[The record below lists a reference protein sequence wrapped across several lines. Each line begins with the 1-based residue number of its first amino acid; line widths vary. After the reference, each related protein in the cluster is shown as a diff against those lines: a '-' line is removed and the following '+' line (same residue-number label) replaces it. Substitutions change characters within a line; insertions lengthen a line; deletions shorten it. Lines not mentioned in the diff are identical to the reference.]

1 MKLEEPITVI
11 KGVGPAQSEKLARL
25 GLTTLRDCLFHL
37 PRRYNDKTRSL
48 PMRQISPGQS
58 ALVTGRV
65 VSSDVG
71 FGGRRSLTVVITDD
85 TAALTLRFFH
95 FSRRQQD
102 QLVEGAGIR
111 AFGEVRFGPKGLELV
126 HPEYRVF
133 SGEPPP
139 LEESLTP
146 VYPVTEGIGQARIRA
161 VIVAALACPDATQA
175 PGYDALAYLH
185 QPPRGTDAADLETR
199 RRQLAGDEL
208 TAYYLVMQ
216 ARMLAREALRA
227 PKLDQ
232 REGLGRA
239 LLAELGFSLTNAQRR
254 VLREVLEDISR
265 SRPMLRL
272 VQGDVG
278 SGKTVIAAFA
288 AIRAA
293 EHGMQTAVMAPT
305 EILAEQHYLTLS
317 EWLTPLGVTV
327 TMLSGSLRKAERRK
341 REAQVESGEALV
353 VVGTHALFSDSVT
366 FQSLALVIIDEQHRF
381 GVHQRMALR
390 AKSAGDA
397 PHQLVMTATPIPR
410 TLTMALYA
418 DMDTSIIDELPP
430 GRRPVTTTVLSDSR
444 REEIVSRVG
453 QSLAGGNQAY
463 WVCTHIEPAEEAGVA
478 DAETTFDN
486 LTAALPSARVALLH
500 GRTPADDKARI
511 MSQFKAG
518 AIDLLVATTV
528 IEVGVNVPNA
538 TLMIIENADHLGLAQ
553 IHQLRGRVGRGGKAS
568 HCVLLYAG
576 ALSQTGK
583 TRLGVL
589 RDSNDGF
596 RIAEED
602 LKLRGPGELLGARQT
617 GEQSF
622 RVADLERDADLFD
635 GVVERAAALLG
646 NDRAAAS
653 SLVAHWSGGRIDLAD
668 A

>member
-1 MKLEEPITVI
+1 MTLDDEVTAI

-25 GLTTLRDCLFHL
+25 GLLTLRDCLFHL

-48 PMRQISPGQS
+48 PMRQASPGQS
-58 ALVTGRV
+58 VLVTGNI
-65 VSSDVG
+65 VSADVG
-71 FGGRRSLTVVITDD
+71 FGSRRSLSVVIADD
-85 TAALTLRFFH
+85 SSALTLRFFH

-102 QLVEGAGIR
+102 QLIKGAGVR
-111 AFGEVRFGPKGLELV
+111 AFGEVRFGPKGLEMV

-146 VYPVTEGIGQARIRA
+146 VYPVTEGIGQARMRS
-161 VIVAALACPDATQA
+161 VILAALSCPDASRA
-175 PGYDALAYLH
+175 PGFDALHYLH
-185 QPPRGTDAADLETR
+185 QPPQGAGAADLEIR

-216 ARMLAREALRA
+216 ARMLARESLRA

-239 LLAELGFSLTNAQRR
+239 LLSELGFNLTGAQRR

-288 AIRAA
+288 AVRAA

-305 EILAEQHYLTLS
+305 EILAEQHFLTLS
-317 EWLTPLGVTV
+317 EWLTPLGVSV
-327 TMLSGSLRKAERRK
+327 TMLSGSLRKAERRT
-341 REAQVESGEALV
+341 REAQVESGEAQV
-353 VVGTHALFSDSVT
+353 VIGTHALFSDSVT
-366 FQSLALVIIDEQHRF
+366 FHALALVIIDEQHRF

-418 DMDTSIIDELPP
+418 DMDTSVIDELPP
-430 GRRPVTTTVLSDSR
+430 GRRPVTTTVISDAR
-444 REEIVSRVG
+444 RADIVSRVG
-453 QSLAGGNQAY
+453 RSLADGNQAY
-463 WVCTHIEPAEEAGVA
+463 WVCTHIEPAQDADVA
-478 DAETTFDN
+478 DAETTFSD
-486 LTAALPSARVALLH
+486 LSTALPNARIALLH
-500 GRTPADDKARI
+500 GRTPADEKASI
-511 MSQFKAG
+511 MARFKAG
-518 AIDLLVATTV
+518 ELDLLVATTV

-568 HCVLLYAG
+568 HCVLMYAG
-576 ALSQTGK
+576 ELSQTGK
-583 TRLGVL
+583 ARLAVL
-589 RDSNDGF
+589 RDSSDGF
-596 RIAEED
+596 KIAEED

-646 NDRAAAS
+646 NDRTAAS
-653 SLVAHWSGGRIDLAD
+653 TLVAHWSGGRIDLAD
-668 A
+668 T